1 MMGREMKDS
10 GIKWIGAIPMDW
22 KIGLLKRYCL
32 CKTGSTPST
41 NNPEWFD
48 GEIKWFTPGDFSER
62 YILSESSRTLSMKA
76 KLDNVITIIPANT
89 VLLVG
94 IGATAGKIGLS
105 KEECSCNQQI
115 TALITNK
122 ILPQYL
128 MYWMIVNTTHLRE
141 TVMHT
146 TLPIIN
152 NQTIG
157 NYPIICPAPNEQK
170 KIADYLDKKCDEI
183 DSLVT
188 DIQSQIVILEDYKK
202 SIIAEAVTKG
212 LNPDVEMKD
221 SGVEWIREIP
231 KRWNVHPIYFYFGE
245 RKHKNLLGN
254 EDNLLSLSYGN
265 IIRKD
270 INTNGG
276 LLPDTFNT
284 YNIVEKNDI
293 IIRPTDLQNDKR
305 SLRTGIVKEHGII
318 TSAYIALKPIKNVNE
333 NYFHYLLHSYD
344 IKKVFYNMGNGVRQG
359 LNFSEFSKLMV
370 LQPSIDEQ
378 NQIVKYLDQK
388 CTEIDKTIKEKNK
401 QLDVLEQ
408 YKKSLIYEY
417 VTGKKEVPNNN
428 G

>member
-1 MMGREMKDS
+1 MAREMKDS
-10 GIKWIGAIPMDW
+10 GIKWLGVIPIDWEISKISSVYQLRNEKVSDRDYPPLSVTMQGIVPQLDSAAKTNAHDDRKLVRKGDFAINSRSDRRGSCGISQYNGSVSLINTILSPRNEMNPKYYDWLFHTIQFGDEFYRWGHGIVDDLWTTGWQDMKKIAIP
-22 KIGLLKRYCL
+22 I
-32 CKTGSTPST
+32 PS
-41 NNPEWFD
+41 
-48 GEIKWFTPGDFSER
+48 I
-62 YILSESSRTLSMKA
+62 
-76 KLDNVITIIPANT
+76 
-89 VLLVG
+89 
-94 IGATAGKIGLS
+94 
-105 KEECSCNQQI
+105 Q
-115 TALITNK
+115 
-122 ILPQYL
+122 
-128 MYWMIVNTTHLRE
+128 
-141 TVMHT
+141 
-146 TLPIIN
+146 
-152 NQTIG
+152 
-157 NYPIICPAPNEQK
+157 EQK
-170 KIADYLDKKCDEI
+170 KIADYLDKKCAEI
-183 DSLVT
+183 DALVT

>member
-1 MMGREMKDS
+1 MGREMKDS